1 MTRTTFP
8 ESHPQG
14 KNKDECDSVP
24 HGEGTNESLVFV
36 VGILVNCAREVR
48 VNYSKGAFVGMT
60 RNASESRIG
69 KRLGLAGISAGAILL
84 LSGCTANEAFF
95 FDMPEPASA
104 EAPII
109 NNLWQGSWIAAWAVG
124 AFTAGLMLWAIF
136 AYRRRR
142 INEVPEQTKYNIPL
156 ELLYTV
162 VPLIMVL
169 GLFWFTARDQTEILT
184 MENDQSQTVNV
195 VGFRWS
201 WAFNY
206 LDEDVYSIGMPADS
220 QMISE
225 DPEIAEAQ
233 MPVLVLPVDEKVRF
247 ELTSP
252 DVIHSFWVPQ
262 FLFKMDVIPGKTN
275 AFELTPNK
283 IGTFVGKCAELCGT
297 YHSQMLFNV
306 KVVERAEFNEYVA
319 GLRAAGQT
327 GTIQT
332 GQSNSDGQ
340 RPGER
345 RI

>member
-1 MTRTTFP
+1 M
-8 ESHPQG
+8 
-14 KNKDECDSVP
+14 
-24 HGEGTNESLVFV
+24 
-36 VGILVNCAREVR
+36 VNFTGVCEMYA
-48 VNYSKGAFVGMT
+48 KGAFVGMT
-60 RNASESRIG
+60 RNSGSNRMRKPLGFASV
-69 KRLGLAGISAGAILL
+69 AVAGALL

-95 FDMPEPASA
+95 FDMPEPATA

-109 NNLWQGSWIAAWAVG
+109 QNLWNGSWIAAWSVG
-124 AFTAGLMLWAIF
+124 AFTAGLILWSIF

-156 ELLYTV
+156 EMLYTI
-162 VPLIMVL
+162 VPLVMVL
-169 GLFWFTARDQTEILT
+169 GLFWFTARDQSEILT
-184 MENDQSQTVNV
+184 LENDQSQTVNV
-195 VGFRWS
+195 VGFRWA

-206 LDEDVYSIGMPADS
+206 LDEDVFSIGLPADS
-220 QMISE
+220 LMISE
-225 DPEIAEAQ
+225 DPAIADTQ
-233 MPVLVLPVDEKVRF
+233 ISTLVLPVDEKVRF

-275 AFELTPNK
+275 VFELTPDK

-297 YHSQMLFNV
+297 YHSQMLFSV

-327 GTIQT
+327 GSMQT
-332 GQSNSDGQ
+332 GQSSNDGQ

>member
-1 MTRTTFP
+1 VTVENAKGTF
-8 ESHPQG
+8 
-14 KNKDECDSVP
+14 V
-24 HGEGTNESLVFV
+24 
-36 VGILVNCAREVR
+36 A
-48 VNYSKGAFVGMT
+48 MT
-60 RNASESRIG
+60 RNSSESRLG
-69 KRLGLAGISAGAILL
+69 KRLGLAGIAVFGMLL

-95 FDMPEPASA
+95 FDMPEPATK
-104 EAPII
+104 EGPII
-109 NNLWQGSWIAAWAVG
+109 QNLWNGSWIAAWGVG
-124 AFTAGLMLWAIF
+124 IFTAGLMIWSIV

-142 INEVPEQTKYNIPL
+142 INEVPEQTKYNIPI
-156 ELLYTV
+156 EVLYTL
-162 VPLIMVL
+162 VPLVMVA
-169 GLFWFTARDQTEILT
+169 GLFWFTARDQSEILT
-184 MENDQSQTVNV
+184 MDNNQSQTVNV

-206 LDEDVYSIGMPADS
+206 LDEDVYSIGMPVDS

-225 DPEIAEAQ
+225 DPAIAEQ
-233 MPVLVLPVDEKVRF
+233 QIPTLVLPVDEKVRF

-252 DVIHSFWVPQ
+252 DVIHSFWVPS

-275 AFELTPNK
+275 AFELTPDK
-283 IGTFVGKCAELCGT
+283 IGTFSGKCAELCGT

-327 GTIQT
+327 GSIQT

-340 RPGER
+340 KPGER

>member
-1 MTRTTFP
+1 MGNAKGTF
-8 ESHPQG
+8 
-14 KNKDECDSVP
+14 V
-24 HGEGTNESLVFV
+24 
-36 VGILVNCAREVR
+36 A
-48 VNYSKGAFVGMT
+48 MT
-60 RNASESRIG
+60 RNSSESRLGI
-69 KRLGLAGISAGAILL
+69 RLGLAGIAVVGMLL

-95 FDMPEPASA
+95 FDMPEPATK

-109 NNLWQGSWIAAWAVG
+109 QSLWNGSWIAAWGVG
-124 AFTAGLMLWAIF
+124 IFTAGLMIWSIV

-142 INEVPEQTKYNIPL
+142 INEVPEQTKYNIPI
-156 ELLYTV
+156 EVLYTL
-162 VPLIMVL
+162 VPLVMVA
-169 GLFWFTARDQTEILT
+169 GLFWFTARDQSEILT
-184 MENDQSQTVNV
+184 MDNDQSQTVNV

-206 LDEDVYSIGMPADS
+206 LDEDVYSIGTPVDS

-225 DPEIAEAQ
+225 DPAIAADQ
-233 MPVLVLPVDEKVRF
+233 IPTLVLPVDEKVRF

-252 DVIHSFWVPQ
+252 DVIHSFWVPS

-275 AFELTPNK
+275 AFELTPDK
-283 IGTFVGKCAELCGT
+283 IGTFSGKCAELCGT

-327 GTIQT
+327 GSMQT

-340 RPGER
+340 KPGER
-345 RI
+345 TI